1 MVFEANNKL
10 VYRYDAEKVLIE
22 AWGDNALRIRAT
34 KCADFPGDDWA
45 LTAKTENKGIA
56 EVDSKGGLIRNG
68 RITATITEAGK
79 IRVLKDDTVILEEYW
94 RNRRDVTDPK
104 CSAIEVEGR
113 EFRPNVGGD
122 YHLTMRLE
130 SLDENEKIYGMGQYQ
145 QPYLNL
151 KGTDIEM
158 AHRNSQAS
166 VPFAISSLGY
176 GLLWN
181 NPAVGRAVFGKN
193 IMSFEA
199 YSTKVLDYWI
209 VVGDTPSDLVK
220 AYASVTGTVPMMP
233 DYAMGFWQCKLRYQT
248 QDELLGVAREYKRL
262 GIPLDVI
269 VVDFFHWPKQ
279 GEWKFDPTYWPNP
292 GAMVDELASMGVKLM
307 VSVWPTVDRESEN
320 FDEMLE
326 KGYLI
331 RTERGFR
338 CGLNFEGST
347 IHYDA
352 TNPEARKYLWN
363 KIKKNYY
370 DLGIKIFWLDEAEPE
385 YTAYDFDNY
394 RYHLGTD
401 LEIGNIYPLEYARTF
416 YEGMEGEGQENIIN
430 LLRCAWAGSQKY
442 GALVW
447 SGDIASSFDSMR
459 NQLAAGLNMGLAGI
473 PWWTTDIGGFHG
485 GNPDDPEFRELFVRW
500 FEWGA
505 YCPVM
510 RLHGDRE
517 PRQPQVGTTGGAT
530 CRSGAANEIWS
541 YGEEVFEICKK
552 YIDIRE
558 KLRPYTKQVMEEAH
572 KTGAPVMRT
581 LFYEFPS
588 DLKCWEITDEYMY
601 GPDILVAPVLE
612 TGARKR
618 KVYLPLGHTWLESR
632 TGIEYNGGE
641 EVVVDAPID
650 YMPTFTKK
658 QGV

>member
-34 KCADFPGDDWA
+34 KCADFPGNDWA
-45 LTAKTENKGIA
+45 LTARTENKGTA
-56 EVDSKGGLIRNG
+56 EVDSNGGLIRNG

-113 EFRPNVGGD
+113 EFKPNVGGD

-151 KGTDIEM
+151 KGTDIEL

-588 DLKCWEITDEYMY
+588 DSKCWEITDEYMY

-632 TGIEYNGGE
+632 TGLEYNGGE
-641 EVVVDAPID
+641 EVMVEAPID